1 MSLRRTFIKGL
12 WRENPILRL
21 AIGLVPAL
29 GITHL
34 ALNGVYLG
42 LATTIVLLAAVLV
55 KILVSEFVSKDV
67 GVFVDLASLTIFTTL
82 LYRLTGNYQPELL
95 VQLGIYLPLVA
106 VNGFVLQ
113 RLSVDQPPSA
123 RIMDALGMGLGYTAV
138 LTVIGIIRE
147 FVGLGQFF
155 GTAVLNGSLTPFSLA
170 ATVPGGFVIVGLLI
184 ALYNALSGRG
194 GEIDE

>member
-1 MSLRRTFIKGL
+1 MSLGRTFIKGL

-95 VQLGIYLPLVA
+95 SAGYLFAAGRGERICAAEA
-106 VNGFVLQ
+106 VGGPAAVG
-113 RLSVDQPPSA
+113 P
-123 RIMDALGMGLGYTAV
+123 IMDAGMGL
-138 LTVIGIIRE
+138 
-147 FVGLGQFF
+147 
-155 GTAVLNGSLTPFSLA
+155 
-170 ATVPGGFVIVGLLI
+170 ATLL
-184 ALYNALSGRG
+184 S
-194 GEIDE
+194 

>member
-1 MSLRRTFIKGL
+1 MSLGRAFVKGL
-12 WRENPILRL
+12 WSENPVLRL

-34 ALNGVYLG
+34 AINGVYLG
-42 LATTIVLLAAVLV
+42 LATTVVLLAAVLV
-55 KILVSEFVSKDV
+55 KILVAELVSKDV
-67 GVFVDLASLTIFTTL
+67 SIFVDFASLTIFTTL
-82 LYRLTGNYQPELL
+82 LYRLTGVYQPELL

-113 RLSVDQPPSA
+113 RLSVDQPPTA
-123 RIMDALGMGLGYTAV
+123 RVLDALGMGLGYTAV
-138 LTVIGIIRE
+138 LTVVGIIRE

-155 GTAVLNGSLTPFSLA
+155 GKAVLNGSLTPFSLA

-184 ALYNALSGRG
+184 ALYNALSGTG
-194 GEIDE
+194 GEINE

>member
-1 MSLRRTFIKGL
+1 MSLGKIFFNGL

-34 ALNGVYLG
+34 AINGVYIG

-55 KILVSEFVSKDV
+55 KILVKDLVSKDV
-67 GVFVDLASLTIFTTL
+67 SFFVDLASLTIFTTL
-82 LYRLTGNYQPELL
+82 LYRLTGVYQPELL

-123 RIMDALGMGLGYTAV
+123 RIVDALGMGLGYTAV

-155 GTAVLNGSLTPFSLA
+155 GQHVLNGTLNPFSLA

-184 ALYNALSGRG
+184 ALYNALNRKG

>member
-1 MSLRRTFIKGL
+1 MSLGRAFVKGL
-12 WRENPILRL
+12 WSENPVLRL

-34 ALNGVYLG
+34 AINGVYLG
-42 LATTIVLLAAVLV
+42 LATTVVLLAAVLV
-55 KILVSEFVSKDV
+55 KILVAELVSKDV
-67 GVFVDLASLTIFTTL
+67 SIFVDFASLTIFTTL
-82 LYRLTGNYQPELL
+82 LYRLTGVYQPELL

-113 RLSVDQPPSA
+113 RLSVDQPPTA
-123 RIMDALGMGLGYTAV
+123 RVLDALGMGLGYTAV
-138 LTVIGIIRE
+138 LTVVGIIRE

-155 GTAVLNGSLTPFSLA
+155 GRAVLNGSLTPFSLA

-184 ALYNALSGRG
+184 ALYNALSGTG
-194 GEIDE
+194 GEINE